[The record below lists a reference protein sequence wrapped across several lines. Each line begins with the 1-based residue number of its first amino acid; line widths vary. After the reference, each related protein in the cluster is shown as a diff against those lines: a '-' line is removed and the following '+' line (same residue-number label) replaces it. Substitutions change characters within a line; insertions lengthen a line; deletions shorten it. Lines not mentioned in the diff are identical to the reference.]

1 VGLLANDVLTMVDVH
16 DARGSRSLLKLE
28 GIELRQG
35 SITEF
40 DVAVDVDRPSV
51 PAMLGR
57 LVWDWR

>member
-1 VGLLANDVLTMVDVH
+1 MLVDEVLTMVDVW
-16 DARGSRSLLKLE
+16 DVGGSRSLLKLE
-28 GIELRQG
+28 GIERRKA
-35 SITEF
+35 SMTEF